1 MTTTTIAT
9 QLRFIRKFE
18 EISIEDIPLVGGKN
32 ASLGEMCREL
42 RPEGINLADGF
53 AITAEAYRYFLEE
66 AGLANELRDI
76 LSDLDVRD
84 IENLQQ
90 RGRRVRHAILGAELP
105 ADLQREITAGYA
117 ELCEV
122 GERADVAVRS
132 SATAEDLPDASFAGQ
147 QETYLNVQ
155 GDAALLETC
164 RRCFASLFTDRAI
177 SYREDKAF
185 DHFQV
190 ALSIGVQRMVR
201 SDLGSSGVMFS
212 IDTETG
218 FRDVVAHVF
227 DERNEAVKKMIAQA
241 IRAAHDKGRKIGIC
255 GQAPSDYPEFAQ
267 FLVEQGIDSISLTP
281 DAVVKTSLSVL
292 EIEKSIAGVP

>member
-90 RGRRVRHAILGAELP
+90 RG
-105 ADLQREITAGYA
+105 
-117 ELCEV
+117 
-122 GERADVAVRS
+122 
-132 SATAEDLPDASFAGQ
+132 
-147 QETYLNVQ
+147 
-155 GDAALLETC
+155 
-164 RRCFASLFTDRAI
+164 
-177 SYREDKAF
+177 
-185 DHFQV
+185 
-190 ALSIGVQRMVR
+190 
-201 SDLGSSGVMFS
+201 
-212 IDTETG
+212 
-218 FRDVVAHVF
+218 
-227 DERNEAVKKMIAQA
+227 
-241 IRAAHDKGRKIGIC
+241 
-255 GQAPSDYPEFAQ
+255 
-267 FLVEQGIDSISLTP
+267 
-281 DAVVKTSLSVL
+281 
-292 EIEKSIAGVP
+292 

>member
-1 MTTTTIAT
+1 MTTATIAT

-32 ASLGEMCREL
+32 ASLGEMCCEL

-177 SYREDKAF
+177 SYREDKGF

-218 FRDVVAHVF
+218 FRDVVLINAAYGLGENIVQGSVNPDEYYVF
-227 DERNEAVKKMIAQA
+227 KPMIRDGHSQFCKRPVEARNSSWSTTQA
-241 IRAAHDKGRKIGIC
+241 AARW
-255 GQAPSDYPEFAQ
+255 
-267 FLVEQGIDSISLTP
+267 
-281 DAVVKTSLSVL
+281 
-292 EIEKSIAGVP
+292 